1 MNSVFLEVVE
11 KPHMRLVKNG
21 KSTLKTERSKMQLGK
36 IYINTLVPYFRY
48 SNCDG
53 KTIEPKNCALL

>member
-11 KPHMRLVKNG
+11 KPHMLLVNNG
-21 KSTLKTERSKMQLGK
+21 KSTLKTERFNMQLAK

-53 KTIEPKNCALL
+53 KTIEPKNCVFL